1 MECLRLRMML
11 TMTNRECYCAPYLS
25 ALSPKL
31 PDSSC
36 NLACE
41 GNTTQ
46 ICGGA
51 LTLTVY
57 QKSSSKKGAAVSDK
71 RPVVGSILALGVA
84 VGVLVGWS

>member
-1 MECLRLRMML
+1 MV
-11 TMTNRECYCAPYLS
+11 NDDRECYCAPYLS
-25 ALSPKL
+25 ALSVKL

-41 GNTTQ
+41 GNTSQ

-51 LTLTVY
+51 LTLSVY
-57 QKSSSKKGAAVSDK
+57 QKSSSKKGAASNVGRDA
-71 RPVVGSILALGVA
+71 PVMGSILALGVA

>member
-1 MECLRLRMML
+1 MK
-11 TMTNRECYCAPYLS
+11 NRECYCAPYLS
-25 ALSPKL
+25 ALSAKL
-31 PDSSC
+31 VDSAC

-41 GNTTQ
+41 GNTSQ

-51 LTLTVY
+51 LTLSVY
-57 QKSSSKKGAAVSDK
+57 QKSGSKKGVASSDK

>member
-1 MECLRLRMML
+1 LIRDS
-11 TMTNRECYCAPYLS
+11 ECYCAPYLS
-25 ALSPKL
+25 ALSAKL

-41 GNTTQ
+41 GNTSQ

-51 LTLTVY
+51 LTLSVY
-57 QKSSSKKGAAVSDK
+57 QKSSSKKGGAASDK
-71 RPVVGSILALGVA
+71 RPVVRSILALGVA